1 MPGLLS
7 STVSPSIVSSGANS
21 DQSQEEGVCTVFYP
35 SDIGSILS
43 LYIKT
48 QRQTKA
54 VYSWAGR
61 LPLSQGFELRKPVSW
76 CQDLPEPNDAAQTVK
91 DTPSS
96 PSERGVFTGKRLLSL
111 LVSDLQFTLGMCIT
125 LQRQICWNF

>member
-7 STVSPSIVSSGANS
+7 STVSPSIVSSRANS

-61 LPLSQGFELRKPVSW
+61 PTFPGL
-76 CQDLPEPNDAAQTVK
+76 
-91 DTPSS
+91 
-96 PSERGVFTGKRLLSL
+96 
-111 LVSDLQFTLGMCIT
+111 
-125 LQRQICWNF
+125 